1 MKLGIS
7 FKWIYVVLFML
18 TNGMT
23 GLLLAQPDVTSRKE
37 LNGTN
42 VFQDM
47 TDPFLYYYEPGEL
60 LLSHNSNGKPD
71 FQFLD
76 MRYTGTKCYKDQG
89 EKNFMSLL
97 QFGVEMKKITADNI
111 KAIKRALKDRSIKLV
126 PMPISP
132 IRTQL
137 VIASIENDEEK
148 IAKDGALDATTKAGY
163 STSKSYWTKRSFT
176 IKLNNHESQV
186 LNDQLRNGRLG
197 ISLAYDYYADVK
209 KDNDMEA
216 AGSEELIESLTEEHT
231 EVQVTENRIVKSDVL
246 PISIDVEQYPEAIK
260 QMDLNEEV
268 PPAYA
273 GTEIRCYDFKNNLRS
288 DLYIKIVEIQAQSVN
303 NEKEVTVTTKFLKNH
318 SDIHTKHISFPYA
331 MYVNAPMRYRVI
343 EITIDGD
350 RTVSEWKNKESCSAV
365 IDITTQF

>member
-1 MKLGIS
+1 
-7 FKWIYVVLFML
+7 
-18 TNGMT
+18 MT
-23 GLLLAQPDVTSRKE
+23 SLLLAQPDITSRKKV
-37 LNGTN
+37 NGTT

-60 LLSHNSNGKPD
+60 FLSHNTNDEPD

-76 MRYTGTKCYKDQG
+76 MRYTGSKCYNDQG

-97 QFGVEMKKITADNI
+97 QFGVEMKKMTADSI
-111 KAIKRALKDRSIKLV
+111 MAIKRALKNRAIKLV
-126 PMPISP
+126 PVPITQ

-137 VIASIENDEEK
+137 VIGSIENEEEK
-148 IAKDGALDATTKAGY
+148 IQKDGALDAKTKAGY
-163 STSKSYWTKRSFT
+163 STSKTYWTKRSFT

-197 ISLAYDYYADVK
+197 ISLDYEYYADFK
-209 KDNDMEA
+209 KNDEMEA
-216 AGSEELIESLTEEHT
+216 AGSKELIEALSEEYGKAG
-231 EVQVTENRIVKSDVL
+231 EITENRILKSDVL
-246 PISIDVEQYPEAIK
+246 PIRIDVEKYPDTIK

-288 DLYIKIVEIQAQSVN
+288 DLYIKIVEIQAQSVS
-303 NEKEVTVTTKFLKNH
+303 NEKEVIVTIKFLKSH
-318 SDIHTKHISFPYA
+318 SDIHTKYISFPYA
-331 MYVNAPMRYRVI
+331 IYVNAPMRYRVT

-350 RTVSEWKNKESCSAV
+350 RTVSEWMSKESCSSV